1 MMVGRWCSGALTDT
15 SGATCMMG
23 AIRAEAGGSYPAVRE
38 SGGRQWE
45 ASAVAWLA
53 GGLWLHHTLR
63 ITKAD
68 GASDVRMLIVPGTCG
83 RGRGYIDM
91 TSSWRPSRSC
101 GPQTAAPRTSTARSA
116 AVISCNVLPWTHRI
130 PPVVTADLDGAFGC
144 PQVIHLESGAPG
156 ELFAEMP
163 AHDAQACV
171 DARADPPRRPP
182 QLATSDEPHH
192 DRRPVPAR
200 NVPLPAKRRT
210 GPPARTPPEPTSAAR
225 CGAEAVPGRRSP
237 GEEAQTSPLS
247 RAYSAAW
254 VRSRRPSRLS
264 TREMWFLTVPSLR

>member
-171 DARADPPRRPP
+171 DARADPPGARPNLLLPTSLIMIAARYRPGTCHCPQSAAPAHRLELPRNRLPQPVAGRRLS
-182 QLATSDEPHH
+182 LAEEA
-192 DRRPVPAR
+192 RAKRLRPAR
-200 NVPLPAKRRT
+200 CPGRTARPGSGRAGPA
-210 GPPARTPPEPTSAAR
+210 GSARGR
-225 CGAEAVPGRRSP
+225 CGS
-237 GEEAQTSPLS
+237 
-247 RAYSAAW
+247 
-254 VRSRRPSRLS
+254 
-264 TREMWFLTVPSLR
+264 